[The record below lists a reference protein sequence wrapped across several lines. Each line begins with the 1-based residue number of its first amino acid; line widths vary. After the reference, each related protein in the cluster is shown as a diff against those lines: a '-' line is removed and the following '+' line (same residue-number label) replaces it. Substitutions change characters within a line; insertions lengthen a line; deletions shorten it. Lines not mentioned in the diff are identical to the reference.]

1 MARKAEAGIEYFPM
15 NSDIIHNPKIKLVV
29 AEFGPETWAVLLPLY
44 CKIYREKGYWMDWH
58 DEDSKLLFTQDECK
72 VKRTFLDEVVK
83 GCLRRSLFN
92 QRVFEMFEV
101 LTSDRIQENF
111 LIAKKRNQ
119 SVDFIDEFN
128 VLSKDVLENFKNVNI
143 IDLNVNIITKKVNIG
158 TQNKKEKEIIEV
170 EAQGSKTPHTQE
182 QQLLFKKFQ
191 DWILEKTPRV
201 NKLKEPLTIEQYFK
215 LREKFTK
222 DVLTKVLLA
231 MQNRADLLKKYVS
244 AYLTINN
251 WSSREETNVKTEQTN
266 GSNINEQLKNAGKGS
281 QA

>member
-58 DEDSKLLFTQDECK
+58 DEDSKILFTQDECK
-72 VKRTFLDEVVK
+72 VKLTFLDEVVK
-83 GCLRRSLFN
+83 GCIRRSLFDK
-92 QRVFEMFEV
+92 RVFEMFEV

-128 VLSKDVLENFKNVNI
+128 VLSENVFKNFKNVNI
-143 IDLNVNIITKKVNIG
+143 IDLDVNIIKKKVNIG
-158 TQNKKEKEIIEV
+158 TQKKKEKKIKEV
-170 EAQGSKTPHTQE
+170 EGEGEKTPHTQE
-182 QQLLFKKFQ
+182 QKDLFKNFQ
-191 DWILEKTPRV
+191 EWIIKKAPRV
-201 NKLKEPLTIEQYFK
+201 NQLKDPLTMEEYFK

-251 WSSREETNVKTEQTN
+251 WSSREETNLKPELTN
-266 GSNINEQLKNAGKGS
+266 VPNANFTPS
-281 QA
+281 L